1 MSLLPRAGTILLE
14 TILNVRQI
22 LPTTRGKGKRFTHCA
37 EYEKGDDV
45 SNQEALF
52 TSVVANKSCWI
63 IDSCAT
69 KHMTLERNRLKLTDY
84 VGFM

>member
-1 MSLLPRAGTILLE
+1 MLE

-22 LPTTRGKGKRFTHCA
+22 YPTTRGKGKRFTHCA

-45 SNQEALF
+45 INQEALF
-52 TSVVANKSCWI
+52 TSGVANKSGWI

-69 KHMTLERNRLKLTDY
+69 QHMTLERNRLKLTDY
-84 VGFM
+84 VEFI